1 MHVYRYISNHTEYI
15 DIQTAPMHVLIAP
28 MHVLIDKNSFVVI
41 VAIGKKPED
50 ISMVVESGY

>member
-15 DIQTAPMHVLIAP
+15 DIQTAP

-50 ISMVVESGY
+50 ISMVIESGY